1 MDRRRPPQESA
12 PQDDEAPPVTQEDN
26 GVGDLNSEEEEFDE
40 DDDDDEE
47 LDAACDEATR
57 ESILALP
64 RGAKRDGVAT
74 HDKAKH
80 ESIPARPCG
89 AKRDDEAELND
100 EAELDD
106 ALGNGICYEGN
117 EVRYK
122 DDGGREDKGKTASVL
137 CAGNLP
143 RPQVATALF
152 GSTKVVGSEKT
163 QGKTGQG

>member
-1 MDRRRPPQESA
+1 LDRRRPPQESA
-12 PQDDEAPPVTQEDN
+12 PQDDEAPPVTQEEN

-47 LDAACDEATR
+47 LDAACDKATR
-57 ESILALP
+57 ESISALP
-64 RGAKRDGVAT
+64 RGAKRDGVAA

-80 ESIPARPCG
+80 ESIPACPCG

-106 ALGNGICYEGN
+106 ALGNGIRYEGN
-117 EVRYK
+117 EVRYE
-122 DDGGREDKGKTASVL
+122 DDGGREDKGKTAPVL